1 MRSLRM
7 KMVMI
12 MVILILA
19 LMLTTGAFLMSGVGN
34 FYVSQFYEQMEGTF
48 TPEFIAQLQ
57 RLSAED
63 NAPAQMKELLMA
75 QAGLGI
81 DITGRNVY
89 ILDQTG
95 SVLDSSNQR
104 TTVVMTQN
112 ILSAM
117 NGEVGQS
124 SSVTNDYMDLA
135 VPVESDGAQYIA
147 YIRDNRATV
156 DALTSELLI
165 IILRALALGLVICVI
180 LSFLLSQILITP
192 IRALTVGTKRVAA
205 GDFANRVTVDSRD
218 EIGDLTRNFNH
229 MAKVLQD
236 TISEAENERNKLS
249 TLFLHMTD
257 GVVAFNTAGSVIHY
271 NPAATQ
277 MLAQNLSSQTTF
289 DEIFSK
295 EAELDTLLTLRRP
308 QYIEAQKTVGE
319 RELELF
325 MAPFSSDHAQGG
337 VLVVIHDVTEQRRSE
352 QLKREFVANVSHELR
367 TPLTNIKSY
376 AETIVDTGDE
386 LPPELRSNFMNVI
399 ISEADRMTRIVQDL
413 LTLSKIDYGKM
424 EMNISRF
431 PFLKAVQNV
440 YDAAKLNAEQNHHHT
455 MTLTCEGDIP
465 DVNGDRERIEQ
476 VITNIVSNAVKYTP
490 DGGKIDM
497 TVGTSAKPKIGNYH
511 FTTLTPNLG
520 IVRRHGKDIVLA
532 DIPGL
537 IEGAADGAGLGHDF
551 LRHVERTRLLLHVLD
566 IAGSEGR
573 DPVEDFDQIN
583 HELANYG
590 ELAERPQI
598 VVCNKSDLPDSEEN
612 VVRLKAHL
620 AELGLDYPV
629 FVVSAATHQGFD
641 ALLDKTGDM
650 LEALP
655 PIVHFEEEVSYDDSV
670 KPGTFEVVRDG
681 AVFEVVGSSMQRL
694 IDSVNFDDEESMSWF
709 HRTLRKWGVIDAL
722 RKAGAQ
728 EGDTVRIIDMEFDF
742 VE

>member
-1 MRSLRM
+1 M
-7 KMVMI
+7 
-12 MVILILA
+12 
-19 LMLTTGAFLMSGVGN
+19 GN
-34 FYVSQFYEQMEGTF
+34 FVDHVKITCKAGNGGNGSMSFHREKFVLNGGPVGGDGGNGGNVCFYADLNMHTLLDFRFKSKYTAENGVDGAAGNCTGKRGEDLIIKVPVGTVIREAESGAVVADMDTAGETRTILHGGRGGWGNRHF
-48 TPEFIAQLQ
+48 ATPTRQAPNFAKPGIKTEVHTFLLELKTIA
-57 RLSAED
+57 D
-63 NAPAQMKELLMA
+63 V
-75 QAGLGI
+75 GLVGYP
-81 DITGRNVY
+81 NVGKS
-89 ILDQTG
+89 T
-95 SVLDSSNQR
+95 
-104 TTVVMTQN
+104 
-112 ILSAM
+112 ILS
-117 NGEVGQS
+117 
-124 SSVTNDYMDLA
+124 
-135 VPVESDGAQYIA
+135 
-147 YIRDNRATV
+147 
-156 DALTSELLI
+156 
-165 IILRALALGLVICVI
+165 
-180 LSFLLSQILITP
+180 
-192 IRALTVGTKRVAA
+192 
-205 GDFANRVTVDSRD
+205 
-218 EIGDLTRNFNH
+218 
-229 MAKVLQD
+229 
-236 TISEAENERNKLS
+236 
-249 TLFLHMTD
+249 
-257 GVVAFNTAGSVIHY
+257 VV
-271 NPAATQ
+271 
-277 MLAQNLSSQTTF
+277 
-289 DEIFSK
+289 
-295 EAELDTLLTLRRP
+295 
-308 QYIEAQKTVGE
+308 
-319 RELELF
+319 
-325 MAPFSSDHAQGG
+325 
-337 VLVVIHDVTEQRRSE
+337 
-352 QLKREFVANVSHELR
+352 
-367 TPLTNIKSY
+367 
-376 AETIVDTGDE
+376 
-386 LPPELRSNFMNVI
+386 
-399 ISEADRMTRIVQDL
+399 
-413 LTLSKIDYGKM
+413 
-424 EMNISRF
+424 
-431 PFLKAVQNV
+431 
-440 YDAAKLNAEQNHHHT
+440 
-455 MTLTCEGDIP
+455 
-465 DVNGDRERIEQ
+465 
-476 VITNIVSNAVKYTP
+476 
-490 DGGKIDM
+490 
-497 TVGTSAKPKIGNYH
+497 TSAKPKIGNYP

-612 VVRLKAHL
+612 VARLKAHL

>member
-1 MRSLRM
+1 M
-7 KMVMI
+7 
-12 MVILILA
+12 
-19 LMLTTGAFLMSGVGN
+19 GN
-34 FYVSQFYEQMEGTF
+34 FVDHVKITC
-48 TPEFIAQLQ
+48 
-57 RLSAED
+57 
-63 NAPAQMKELLMA
+63 K
-75 QAGLGI
+75 AGNG
-81 DITGRNVY
+81 GN
-89 ILDQTG
+89 G
-95 SVLDSSNQR
+95 SMSFHREKFVL
-104 TTVVMTQN
+104 
-112 ILSAM
+112 
-117 NGEVGQS
+117 NGG
-124 SSVTNDYMDLA
+124 
-135 VPVESDGAQYIA
+135 
-147 YIRDNRATV
+147 
-156 DALTSELLI
+156 
-165 IILRALALGLVICVI
+165 
-180 LSFLLSQILITP
+180 
-192 IRALTVGTKRVAA
+192 
-205 GDFANRVTVDSRD
+205 
-218 EIGDLTRNFNH
+218 
-229 MAKVLQD
+229 
-236 TISEAENERNKLS
+236 
-249 TLFLHMTD
+249 
-257 GVVAFNTAGSVIHY
+257 
-271 NPAATQ
+271 
-277 MLAQNLSSQTTF
+277 
-289 DEIFSK
+289 
-295 EAELDTLLTLRRP
+295 
-308 QYIEAQKTVGE
+308 
-319 RELELF
+319 
-325 MAPFSSDHAQGG
+325 
-337 VLVVIHDVTEQRRSE
+337 
-352 QLKREFVANVSHELR
+352 
-367 TPLTNIKSY
+367 
-376 AETIVDTGDE
+376 
-386 LPPELRSNFMNVI
+386 
-399 ISEADRMTRIVQDL
+399 
-413 LTLSKIDYGKM
+413 
-424 EMNISRF
+424 
-431 PFLKAVQNV
+431 
-440 YDAAKLNAEQNHHHT
+440 
-455 MTLTCEGDIP
+455 
-465 DVNGDRERIEQ
+465 
-476 VITNIVSNAVKYTP
+476 P
-490 DGGKIDM
+490 DGGDGGNGGNVCFYADLNMHTLLDFRFKSKYTAENGVDGAADNCTGKRGEDLIIKVPVGTVIREAESGAVVADM
-497 TVGTSAKPKIGNYH
+497 DTAGETRTILHGGRGGWGNRHFATPTRQAPNFAKPGIKTEVHTFLLELKTIADVGLVGYPNVGKSTILSVVTSAKPKIGNYH

-612 VVRLKAHL
+612 VARLKAHL